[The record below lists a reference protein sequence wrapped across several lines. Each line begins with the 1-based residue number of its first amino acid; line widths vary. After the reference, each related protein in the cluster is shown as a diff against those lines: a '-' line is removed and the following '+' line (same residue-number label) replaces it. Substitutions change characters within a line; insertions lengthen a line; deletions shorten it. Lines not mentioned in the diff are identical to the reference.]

1 MTYSPPPP
9 PMTTTR
15 IPRDVLDEM
24 KRRFPADNAA
34 ESIRLA
40 MAALDAKPAEAAVA
54 RPEGGL
60 VLPFEVENRIW
71 AFCAHE
77 GKSIEDGAL
86 RMVDYAE
93 KFAAL
98 GLTTEPASGE
108 DFFPTPS
115 PDEDLP
121 EERPVIELQPPPV
134 LTIEGDGE
142 RDQDPVQ
149 HGCPACERGSVRRG
163 APHTCGIPCGPVG
176 DRDRWG

>member
-24 KRRFPADNAA
+24 KRRFPAENAA

-40 MAALDAKPAEAAVA
+40 MAALDAKPAEAAV
-54 RPEGGL
+54 
-60 VLPFEVENRIW
+60 
-71 AFCAHE
+71 
-77 GKSIEDGAL
+77 EDVPAL
-86 RMVDYAE
+86 
-93 KFAAL
+93 
-98 GLTTEPASGE
+98 
-108 DFFPTPS
+108 
-115 PDEDLP
+115 DEDLP
-121 EERPVIELQPPPV
+121 EERPVIELQPAPV
-134 LTIEGDGE
+134 LKIEGDGE

-149 HGCPACERGSVRRG
+149 RGCPACERGSVRRG

>member
-24 KRRFPADNAA
+24 KRRFPAENAA

-40 MAALDAKPAEAAVA
+40 MAALDVREPALDVSMPLAT
-54 RPEGGL
+54 RL
-60 VLPFEVENRIW
+60 W

-77 GKSIEDGAL
+77 GKSLEDGLA

-93 KFAAL
+93 KFRDL
-98 GLTTEPASGE
+98 PEPLPSVAE
-108 DFFPTPS
+108 DADVPA

-149 HGCPACERGSVRRG
+149 RGCPACERGSVRRG
-163 APHTCGIPCGPVG
+163 APHRGCGNEHLNPPHVG